1 MSTKQ
6 IGALWKPT
14 KQSKALLT
22 GSIDFLGEPINVGI
36 FKNDHKEKENHPD
49 YHIVRLL
56 NDKPAATSGDGF
68 DQRPPNDDLP
78 F

>member
-14 KQSKALLT
+14 KKSRALLT
-22 GSIDFLGEPINVGI
+22 GSIDLLGEPINIGI
-36 FKNDHKEKENHPD
+36 FKNEKKEKENHPD

-56 NDKPAATSGDGF
+56 NDKPAPIDEF
-68 DQRPPNDDLP
+68 NQVPPQDDLP